1 MKNIFTRIAYERQE
15 HRDLVMVTILSD
27 EGSTPRGKGSMM
39 LVGGG
44 GQLLGTI
51 GGGAVEKQSELR
63 ALRLLEERQS
73 EVHGYRLR
81 RNAAEDIGMVCGGD
95 VDVHFQFIDADDA
108 RWDGF
113 VREVLSRID
122 AQEPGVLVL
131 KHDGSFPALADADG
145 NTLAGEAAAEGQEC
159 TKVELPVM
167 ERAVIF
173 GAGHCARALSPIL
186 QTAGFRVVI
195 YDDREGF
202 LDESRFPGTEAR
214 ICGSFR
220 SIGDHFEI
228 GENDFAVVMTSGH
241 KGDCDAEEYLLRHK
255 TAYVGV
261 IGSRKKTLAVNER
274 LRAAGIP
281 EEAIASVHTP
291 IGLPIGAVTPEEIAV
306 SIAAEMILVRAQ
318 QRAAK
323 TGVPA
328 HHCPV

>member
-1 MKNIFTRIAYERQE
+1 MRATARER
-15 HRDLVMVTILSD
+15 
-27 EGSTPRGKGSMM
+27 
-39 LVGGG
+39 
-44 GQLLGTI
+44 
-51 GGGAVEKQSELR
+51 
-63 ALRLLEERQS
+63 
-73 EVHGYRLR
+73 
-81 RNAAEDIGMVCGGD
+81 
-95 VDVHFQFIDADDA
+95 
-108 RWDGF
+108 
-113 VREVLSRID
+113 
-122 AQEPGVLVL
+122 
-131 KHDGSFPALADADG
+131 
-145 NTLAGEAAAEGQEC
+145 
-159 TKVELPVM
+159 
-167 ERAVIF
+167 
-173 GAGHCARALSPIL
+173 SPL
-186 QTAGFRVVI
+186 

-220 SIGDHFEI
+220 SIGDRFEI
-228 GENDFAVVMTSGH
+228 DENDFAVVMTSGH
-241 KGDCDAEEYLLRHK
+241 KGDCDVEEYLLRHK

-306 SIAAEMILVRAQ
+306 SIAAEMILVRAK

>member
-81 RNAAEDIGMVCGGD
+81 RNAAEDIGM
-95 VDVHFQFIDADDA
+95 
-108 RWDGF
+108 
-113 VREVLSRID
+113 ID

-220 SIGDHFEI
+220 SIGDRFEI
-228 GENDFAVVMTSGH
+228 DENDFAVVMTSGH
-241 KGDCDAEEYLLRHK
+241 KGDCDVEEYLLRHK

-306 SIAAEMILVRAQ
+306 SIAAEMILVRAK

>member
-145 NTLAGEAAAEGQEC
+145 NTLAGGRGTGVHEGGAASD
-159 TKVELPVM
+159 
-167 ERAVIF
+167 
-173 GAGHCARALSPIL
+173 GAGRDLRCGPLRESALPDPPD
-186 QTAGFRVVI
+186 G
-195 YDDREGF
+195 
-202 LDESRFPGTEAR
+202 
-214 ICGSFR
+214 
-220 SIGDHFEI
+220 
-228 GENDFAVVMTSGH
+228 
-241 KGDCDAEEYLLRHK
+241 
-255 TAYVGV
+255 
-261 IGSRKKTLAVNER
+261 
-274 LRAAGIP
+274 GIP
-281 EEAIASVHTP
+281 
-291 IGLPIGAVTPEEIAV
+291 GRDL
-306 SIAAEMILVRAQ
+306 R
-318 QRAAK
+318 
-323 TGVPA
+323 
-328 HHCPV
+328 